1 MTRKLFIS
9 DAVFCNFTSEFI
21 PTMRFF
27 KPFLLIAVLFL
38 TQIVFAQQPKLR
50 AYLDT
55 KQFYSPTDG
64 NYVEIYLQFSGSTIQ
79 YKGVDGGLQAE
90 LAISINILNESTS
103 VASNVY
109 RLQSPLMKDSI
120 VEDFYDVQRFAVKP
134 GKYSLSIELVDLNK
148 NSEPVKSKSPIVIEE
163 LGESISISDISTIEY
178 ASKGDGSSPYYKS
191 GYDMIPRIS
200 TFYPKELQSI
210 PVYLELYNTLQLEDS
225 VCGIKQFIVNS
236 ETGQEV
242 ADFTTMQKLNTSD
255 VVPLLRNVDITNLT
269 TGKYTLNYTIL
280 SRSMMELSTQS
291 YEFERSNDLEVVFN
305 PETILVDPA
314 FQASITND
322 SVTFFLESLIPIS
335 KHTEVKNLIATLK
348 TKDRELQRKHI
359 QAFWLKT
366 APNNTNDA
374 WLKYKA
380 QVLLVQKLYSTN
392 FQKGYETDRGRVY
405 LQYGSPSS
413 IMQKETSAT
422 EYPYEIWVY
431 NKIGAF
437 SNKRFIFYNPD
448 LVNNGYRLLH
458 SDMVGELKN
467 AGWSQALSRRT
478 STNGNV
484 DDPNA
489 NHQQGYGLNSN
500 DLFRQY

>member
-1 MTRKLFIS
+1 
-9 DAVFCNFTSEFI
+9 
-21 PTMRFF
+21 MRFF
-27 KPFLLIAVLFL
+27 KLFFLIIGLCLAQFS
-38 TQIVFAQQPKLR
+38 FAQQQKLR

-55 KQFYSPTDG
+55 KQFYSPVEG
-64 NYVEIYLQFSGSTIQ
+64 NYIEIYLQFSGPTIQ
-79 YKGVDGGLQAE
+79 YKGVEGGLQGD
-90 LAISINILNESTS
+90 LAISINILTESAS
-103 VASNVY
+103 VASNAY
-109 RLQSPLMKDSI
+109 RLQSPVMKDSI

-134 GKYSLSIELVDLNK
+134 GKYTLAIELIDLNK
-148 NSEPVKSKSPIVIEE
+148 NSDPVISKSPILIED

-178 ASKGDGSSPYYKS
+178 AAPGNGTSPFYKS

-200 TFYPKELQSI
+200 TFYPKELKSI
-210 PVYLELYNTLQLEDS
+210 PVYLELYNTSQLEDS
-225 VCGIKQFIVNS
+225 VCGIKQTIVNS
-236 ETGQEV
+236 TNGQELPE
-242 ADFTTMQKLNTSD
+242 FTVMQKLNTSE

-291 YEFERSNDLEVVFN
+291 YEFERSNDGEVVYN
-305 PETILVDPA
+305 PESILIDPD
-314 FQASITND
+314 FQASITDD
-322 SVTFFLESLIPIS
+322 SVSFYLESLIPIS

-348 TKDRELQRKHI
+348 TKDLELQRKHI

-366 APNNTNDA
+366 APINTTDA

-380 QVLLVQKLYSTN
+380 QVLLVEKLYSNN
-392 FQKGYETDRGRVY
+392 FLQGYETDRGRVY
-405 LQYGSPSS
+405 LQYGSPSN

-431 NKIGAF
+431 NKIGSF

-448 LVNNGYRLLH
+448 LVNNAYRLLH
-458 SDMVGELKN
+458 SDMIGELKN
-467 AGWSQALSRRT
+467 AGWSQALSRR
-478 STNGNV
+478 SSSNGNV